1 MGSNAHSCAAGRG
14 GAVVLHVTHSCESRV
29 AGSLGRLHA
38 QPRRDFVAD
47 DVVDE
52 ITHLFRRSF
61 QQAQQGERCAEGAGQ
76 GVGQVRKQGPEQD

>member
-1 MGSNAHSCAAGRG
+1 
-14 GAVVLHVTHSCESRV
+14 VVLYVTHSCESRV
-29 AGSLGRLHA
+29 AGGLGRLNA

-47 DVVDE
+47 EVVDE

-61 QQAQQGERCAEGAGQ
+61 QQAQQGERCGEGAGQ